1 MGAGAGLFQL
11 LLQATFKFVT
21 LLAFHAT
28 LAHAAGS
35 CDLSTLRVSATDSG
49 EVHVALCGDT
59 YSVVSHFSYPLMEAG
74 PSTRPPACRAVLVSV
89 FTIIVRIHHRRPKR
103 SLRDKNNARTVLRS

>member
-21 LLAFHAT
+21 LSAFHAT

-89 FTIIVRIHHRRPKR
+89 LTILVRCITSPH
-103 SLRDKNNARTVLRS
+103 T